1 MKSHALPKKVGRR
14 FRHEAMLKP
23 WAKDLIKQKGNQM
36 KQVEEHSERKLAAEI
51 TNAIQC
57 ITTIPVES
65 LRVTVNEDWVCL
77 RGALNEQHQKEVAE
91 EVVRQF
97 SGVRGVTNLITIT
110 PHAASQ
116 N

>member
-1 MKSHALPKKVGRR
+1 
-14 FRHEAMLKP
+14 
-23 WAKDLIKQKGNQM
+23 M
-36 KQVEEHSERKLAAEI
+36 KQTDRGSERKMAADI
-51 TNAIQC
+51 TSAIQC
-57 ITTIPVES
+57 ITTIPTDS

-77 RGALNEQHQKEVAE
+77 RGALNEPHQKEVAE